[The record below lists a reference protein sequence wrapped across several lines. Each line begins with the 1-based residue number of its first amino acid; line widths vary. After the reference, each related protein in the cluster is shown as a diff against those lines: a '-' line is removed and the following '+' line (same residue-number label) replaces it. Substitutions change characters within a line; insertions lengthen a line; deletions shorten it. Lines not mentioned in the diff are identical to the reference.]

1 MGSIDP
7 ETLQV
12 IGVCIKCQACIRFLP
27 HASPCVGGQRF
38 PFSCRNAG
46 GALCCPCGKHVS
58 FVRQRAGELVGMVLF
73 CADVLARS
81 VDCNSGERGSFT
93 FCAETKLRF
102 PYVIRS

>member
-1 MGSIDP
+1 
-7 ETLQV
+7 
-12 IGVCIKCQACIRFLP
+12 
-27 HASPCVGGQRF
+27 
-38 PFSCRNAG
+38 
-46 GALCCPCGKHVS
+46 
-58 FVRQRAGELVGMVLF
+58 MVLF